1 MVLQAAPSSSG
12 DSSADDAPS
21 PARQPAQKARGARR
35 SSNEQT
41 VEPGKAQQPEAAAEA
56 VGRAQPQDHKQLRAA
71 IQAARQNLGLG
82 GELQDQ
88 APAGP
93 AAADSLQRAAPV
105 LIPRSAEVRAC
116 TSLGE
121 TLQGSWEGGG
131 VGVVMPAALTGTGAA
146 ICSGSSWSLDRQ
158 PAMSV
163 QQDWGLGL
171 LLSQSQSCPT
181 LLCPGSLLRL
191 LELVRLSE

>member
-1 MVLQAAPSSSG
+1 MLQAAPSSSG
-12 DSSADDAPS
+12 DSSADEAPP

-105 LIPRSAEVRAC
+105 LIARSAEVRAC

-121 TLQGSWEGGG
+121 TLQGKLGGAA
-131 VGVVMPAALTGTGAA
+131 VVMPATLTGTGAA

-158 PAMSV
+158 PAVSV
-163 QQDWGLGL
+163 QQDWGAAL
-171 LLSQSQSCPT
+171 LLSQPQSWPT
-181 LLCPGSLLRL
+181 LLCPGLLLRL